1 MFYLS
6 NIEHKLTLPPSLLAL
21 PIGEAIHTEL
31 ERLFLDKG
39 RLLLENLFHLM
50 LMAYAYPLDSL
61 TTFTFLLITCPIQTA
76 MNLKIATKTKAHGF
90 GIMVKKL
97 IHHLILIILTRSNS
111 KFKV

>member
-1 MFYLS
+1 K
-6 NIEHKLTLPPSLLAL
+6 IEHKLTLPPSLLAL
-21 PIGEAIHTEL
+21 PIGEAVHTEL

-50 LMAYAYPLDSL
+50 LMACAYPLDSL

-90 GIMVKKL
+90 GIM
-97 IHHLILIILTRSNS
+97 
-111 KFKV
+111 